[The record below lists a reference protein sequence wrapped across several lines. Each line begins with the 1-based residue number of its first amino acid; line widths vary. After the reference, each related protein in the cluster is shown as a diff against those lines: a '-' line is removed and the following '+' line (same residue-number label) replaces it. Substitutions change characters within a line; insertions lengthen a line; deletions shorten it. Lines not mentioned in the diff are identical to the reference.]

1 MRDFGRDR
9 ARTPDRAPELGD
21 WREPTLRGMFKVGA
35 VVAPLASALAIL
47 LRERRGLDTV
57 VVGCAGLVMPVLF
70 FARRVPLGP
79 RAGTAIATLLG
90 AGTFT
95 LLRGGLAP
103 GAALLFVVAGVFGAV
118 SFGRAGGYVVIGVGA
133 LAILGVGWLVT
144 SGLVPFPP
152 ADFDPHKFRNWY
164 RVGAIFALIAS
175 LLTSAVSFV
184 IRRVEASARDLRV
197 AYERLGQLHLR
208 LESTKEDERRFLAHE
223 LHDEFGQSLTALK
236 LQLAARDADSSGR
249 VGTSHAESFAVID
262 DLIARVRRMS
272 GDLRPPL
279 LDEIGLVP
287 ALRAF
292 LETQAALSGVSMTL
306 DAKEPAAEA
315 GAAKLGPDLEIT
327 CFRIVQEA
335 ITNALRH
342 AGARDLRVVLDR
354 GVDRVA
360 LRISDDGRGFDVG
373 VRLEGAAA
381 EGHLGVVGMRERV
394 RVHGGG
400 FRLRSQPGAGTT
412 IEVELPVDDAAG
424 VGRGGLA
431 AVPS

>member
-1 MRDFGRDR
+1 MKGD
-9 ARTPDRAPELGD
+9 PEIGD
-21 WREPTLRGMFKVGA
+21 WREPTLRGMFKVA
-35 VVAPLASALAIL
+35 AIVAPLASLLAIL
-47 LRERRGLDTV
+47 LRDRRGLDAV
-57 VVGCAGLVMPVLF
+57 VIGGAGLVMPALL
-70 FARRVPLGP
+70 FARRIPLGA
-79 RAGTAIATLLG
+79 RAGTAIAVLLG

-118 SFGRAGGYVVIGVGA
+118 AFGRAGGYVVIGVGA
-133 LAILGVGWLVT
+133 LAILVVGWLVT
-144 SGLVPFPP
+144 SKLVSFPP
-152 ADFDPHKFRNWY
+152 ADFDPHRFRNWY
-164 RVGAIFALIAS
+164 RVAAIFGLIAS

-223 LHDEFGQSLTALK
+223 LHDEFGQLLTALK
-236 LQLAARDADSSGR
+236 LQLAARAAEAAD
-249 VGTSHAESFAVID
+249 VGAVGPSNAASFAVID

-292 LETQAALSGVSMTL
+292 LEAQSALSGVSMTL
-306 DAKEPAAEA
+306 EANEPPEEA
-315 GAAKLGPDLEIT
+315 NAPRLGPDLEIT

-342 AGARDLRVVLDR
+342 AGARDLRVHLER
-354 GVDRVA
+354 GVERVA

-381 EGHLGVVGMRERV
+381 AGHLGVVGMRERV

-412 IEVELPVDDAAG
+412 IEVELPVNPA

>member
-1 MRDFGRDR
+1 MKDFGRNR
-9 ARTPDRAPELGD
+9 ARAPDRAPEVGD

-35 VVAPLASALAIL
+35 VVAPLASVLAIF

-57 VVGCAGLVMPVLF
+57 VIGAAGLVMPVLF
-70 FARRVPLGP
+70 FARRVPAGA
-79 RAGTAIATLLG
+79 RAGLAIAALLG
-90 AGTFT
+90 AGTFM

-118 SFGRAGGYVVIGVGA
+118 SFGRAGGYLVIGVGA
-133 LAILGVGWLVT
+133 LTIVGVGWLVT

-164 RVGAIFALIAS
+164 RVGVIFALIAS

-292 LETQAALSGVSMTL
+292 LETQAALSGVAMTL
-306 DAKEPAAEA
+306 DTKEPAAEA
-315 GAAKLGPDLEIT
+315 GAPTLGPDLEIT

-342 AGARDLRVVLDR
+342 AGARDLRVHLER

-381 EGHLGVVGMRERV
+381 AGHLGVVGMRERV

-412 IEVELPVDDAAG
+412 IEVELPVNPA
-424 VGRGGLA
+424 VGRGGLV